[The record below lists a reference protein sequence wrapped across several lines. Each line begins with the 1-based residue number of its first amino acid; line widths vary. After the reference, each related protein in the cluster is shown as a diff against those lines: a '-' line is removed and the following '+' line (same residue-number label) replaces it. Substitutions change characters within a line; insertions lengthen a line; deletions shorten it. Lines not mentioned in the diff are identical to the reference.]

1 MAASLVLL
9 LVSLVGPSLV
19 ITCRCRRRRP
29 FPLASVPGGVCHR
42 SALTRMERARRRLGA
57 NTMC

>member
-9 LVSLVGPSLV
+9 LVSLVGTSLV

-42 SALTRMERARRRLGA
+42 SALTRMDKARRSVG
-57 NTMC
+57 

>member
-1 MAASLVLL
+1 VAASLVLL
-9 LVSLVGPSLV
+9 LVSLVGTSLV

-42 SALTRMERARRRLGA
+42 SALTRMDKARRSVG
-57 NTMC
+57 